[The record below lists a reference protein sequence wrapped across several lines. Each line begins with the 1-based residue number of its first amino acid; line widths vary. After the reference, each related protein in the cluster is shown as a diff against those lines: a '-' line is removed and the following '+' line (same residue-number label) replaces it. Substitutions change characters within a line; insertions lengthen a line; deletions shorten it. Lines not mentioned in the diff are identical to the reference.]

1 MLHSFDAQLEK
12 LDGFETDF
20 IKILYYDLPKC
31 YFGNYKSYG
40 YTRICTILEGEKQI
54 TIKNKTYTYDH
65 RQTLLLPPH
74 STVHMNIEKPTKALV
89 FELNDQLIQ
98 SVVSSA
104 HLKNKETQIESPF
117 NELLI
122 GNHDQNI
129 MNDVHQ
135 LIDISRSKDL
145 CDPFLLDLY
154 AQKLVYSLL
163 NIQKT
168 NGIIMN
174 QMLTPVQRAISQME
188 KHIHEPISI
197 HFIAEQVN
205 MSESSFSHAFKKQMH
220 MTPQKYMQQLKLER
234 AIKLLSKSSVTDVA
248 FELGYENP
256 SYFIRLFKEEYGVT
270 PKQFQLHGV
279 ALSQLPLK

>member
-20 IKILYYDLPKC
+20 VKILYYDLPKC

-40 YTRICTILEGEKQI
+40 YSRICTILEGEKQI

-65 RQTLLLPPH
+65 NQTLLLPPH

-98 SVVSSA
+98 SVVSNA
-104 HLKNKETQIESPF
+104 NIKNKETLMESPF

-129 MNDVHQ
+129 MADVHQ

-145 CDPFLLDLY
+145 CDPFILDLY
-154 AQKLVYSLL
+154 AQKLVYGFL

-168 NGIIMN
+168 SGLIMN
-174 QMLTPVQRAISQME
+174 QMLSPMQRAISHMK

-197 HFIAEQVN
+197 HFIAEQIN
-205 MSESSFSHAFKKQMH
+205 MSESSFSHAFKKQMNV
-220 MTPQKYMQQLKLER
+220 TPQKYMQNLKLEC
-234 AIKLLSKSSVTDVA
+234 AIKLLAENSVTDVA

-256 SYFIRLFKEEYGVT
+256 SYFIRLFKEAYGVT
-270 PKQFQLHGV
+270 PKQFQLHG
-279 ALSQLPLK
+279 APIF